1 MAFVR
6 HLSKRIPL
14 VKNWSISSGST
25 TRSFSLSP
33 ANSKHASVTMKDD
46 GIAVLK
52 LDSPG
57 VKVNSLNTEV
67 LEEMKTLYGRLSSDE
82 SVKGIVLMSGKPD
95 CFIAGMDISMVDT
108 CKTPADG
115 ERLSKDAHDILF
127 AMESSK
133 KPIVAAIMGH
143 ALGGGLEVALACQ
156 YRIAVDGM
164 KTSLGLP
171 EVMLGLLPGGG
182 GLQRVPHLG
191 GMLTALDMCLTGK
204 LLKSPKAKKLGL
216 VDLVVKPLGPGLAP
230 AKETTHAYLENVAVG
245 VCKSIVEGK
254 TKIPTRGPRNLTE
267 KLTAA
272 ALKVSYVRD
281 YVFQQAKDKVMKQT
295 NGLYPAPLKILD
307 VLKTNAEKG
316 PSAGYLAESKGF
328 GELVVTSESKA
339 LISLFNGQ
347 TECKKNKFGAPPKKD
362 NVVGILGAG
371 LMGAGIAQVSVDKGM
386 KVLMKDMSEAG
397 LSRGIDQVQKGL
409 DLSVKK
415 KKLSKLQSE
424 MAMSSLYSTIDYDKF
439 KEADIVI
446 EAVFEDLD
454 IKHRVIKEVES
465 HIRDDCIFA
474 SNTSA
479 LPITDIAKASKR
491 PENVI
496 GLHYFSPVDKMQ
508 LLEVITT
515 KQTSKEVCQ
524 RAVDIGLR
532 QGKLVI
538 VVEDGPGFYTTR
550 ILAPT
555 LSEAI
560 RLLQEG
566 VDPKKLDTLTKG
578 YGFPVGVATLIDEV
592 GIDVAFHV
600 ANNLGKAY
608 GPRFSGGDPAVLE
621 TLVKA
626 GYAGRKS
633 GKGCFDYS
641 QGKGSRPVNEKALEI
656 FKENSLEPCGL
667 SEDED
672 IQLRLSLRFVN
683 EAVLSYQDGILKT
696 PLEGDVGA
704 VFGLGFPPIYGGPFR
719 YTDILG
725 AQYVVDNMR
734 RFEQVYGAPFTPCQ
748 MLVDMAASGKKFYAK

>member
-1 MAFVR
+1 MTA
-6 HLSKRIPL
+6 LP
-14 VKNWSISSGST
+14 SSNST
-25 TRSFSLSP
+25 PP
-33 ANSKHASVTMKDD
+33 ASNPRGD
-46 GIAVLK
+46 
-52 LDSPG
+52 
-57 VKVNSLNTEV
+57 E
-67 LEEMKTLYGRLSSDE
+67 TLYGRLSSDE

-191 GMLTALDMCLTGK
+191 GMLTALDI
-204 LLKSPKAKKLGL
+204 PKAKKLGL

-347 TECKKNKFGAPPKKD
+347 TECKKNKLGLLPK
-362 NVVGILGAG
+362 GQRGRHPRCRSH
-371 LMGAGIAQVSVDKGM
+371 GAGIAQVSVDKGM

-397 LSRGIDQVQKGL
+397 LSRGLTK
-409 DLSVKK
+409 
-415 KKLSKLQSE
+415 SKRAWTSP
-424 MAMSSLYSTIDYDKF
+424 LYSTIDYDKF

-515 KQTSKEVCQ
+515 KQTSKEACQ

-532 QGKLVI
+532 QGSFYRCR
-538 VVEDGPGFYTTR
+538 GRPGFYTTR

-592 GIDVAFHV
+592 GIDVAFH
-600 ANNLGKAY
+600 
-608 GPRFSGGDPAVLE
+608 
-621 TLVKA
+621 
-626 GYAGRKS
+626 
-633 GKGCFDYS
+633 
-641 QGKGSRPVNEKALEI
+641 
-656 FKENSLEPCGL
+656 
-667 SEDED
+667 
-672 IQLRLSLRFVN
+672 
-683 EAVLSYQDGILKT
+683 
-696 PLEGDVGA
+696 
-704 VFGLGFPPIYGGPFR
+704 
-719 YTDILG
+719 
-725 AQYVVDNMR
+725 
-734 RFEQVYGAPFTPCQ
+734 
-748 MLVDMAASGKKFYAK
+748 